1 MQGYGQGGGP
11 EGNDPIVGVW
21 LVAGPWQVRGRSV
34 AGPWQVCGGP
44 VATYGWR
51 DVTLLCA
58 RSRIVVCSWAWFQV
72 V

>member
-34 AGPWQVCGGP
+34 AGPW
-44 VATYGWR
+44 W
-51 DVTLLCA
+51 A
-58 RSRIVVCSWAWFQV
+58 RGHLWLA
-72 V
+72 